1 VKISVAPVACYV
13 AAIAHPLID
22 SRLASQGVSQGL
34 VLFGIPSAGI
44 LFRCRAEGTILDL
57 EFGAILSALRF
68 ITHDLKQETIGA
80 VRILS
85 SQPKLVFALYGRD
98 FKSMQMDGDGAFALL
113 AEYAHKIA
121 LTIEF
126 VPPQRNL
133 ALVRVGD
140 YPAMPEGRKL
150 EVNAEWALPKL
161 HQIKPIQTGVKL

>member
-1 VKISVAPVACYV
+1 VNIAVSPTVCHV
-13 AAIAHPLID
+13 AALTRPLSD
-22 SRLASQGVSQGL
+22 SSLANQGVSQGL

-57 EFGAILSALRF
+57 EFGSILSALRF
-68 ITHDLKQETIGA
+68 ITHDLKQETIRS

-98 FKSMQMDGDGAFALL
+98 FKAMKAEGDGAFSLL
-113 AEYAHKIA
+113 AEYARMI
-121 LTIEF
+121 TISVEF

-133 ALVRVGD
+133 ALLRVGE
-140 YPAMPEGRKL
+140 YPTMPEGKIL
-150 EVNAEWALPKL
+150 EVNPEWTLPKM